1 MAGLGITVDF
11 EAKLSGLE
19 NDIKKIN
26 NSFNKFDSNVKNASE
41 SVSRSFKSMESSAQS
56 FGNIAKSIAGGIGFS
71 LIAKD
76 ILDTNRSM
84 EALRAQLKA
93 IEGSGRGAER
103 TFKFISDFA
112 VNTPFEIQGLTET
125 YIKLQNFG
133 IEPTQKVMQALTDQA
148 AKLGGSQET
157 LSGITLALGQAYSKG
172 KLQAE
177 EMNQLIERGVPI
189 YKILAEVTGQS
200 GEALQDMA
208 KNGELSATII
218 EQVIEKMG
226 QLASGSNI
234 AAMDTLNGKISNLSD
249 SWHRFQDLLL
259 NDKSEGIIKTIVS
272 GAGVALDA
280 LSSKLDSSLEARIAE
295 ASEKLRELESF
306 RANSTVGFVGNAVTD
321 QRIQEQGKLLDMLRE
336 QKRQQDI
343 NDNSA
348 QAVADTWK
356 WVDEAEVKTKA
367 IAKHIDEAGKK
378 AKTLEFNSDQLE
390 KSEKIIS
397 RLQQSLQLTR
407 EQASGVVGNLFQE
420 SNLKTSA
427 ISGDGFGSV
436 GIAQWTDRGKSFRKT
451 ALEGYAKGIG
461 KLPTDIDAQ
470 IGFLIEELKTTES
483 KALERL
489 RNTSGVTDA
498 AISFRQSFERPDPA
512 QANDKRRIA
521 AANTAFLGG
530 LTESEVKTAE
540 SLNAQ
545 ALKQA
550 EEFKL
555 KYAAIF
561 QALRQ
566 DVENNRLPEIQRQ
579 IQQETSQ
586 ALQQL
591 GLDTDKLTQSQ
602 LKQKAAIEE
611 AVKAKYFDLEV
622 TQLQQSQAEQ
632 QKATLDE
639 VMQAYSDLDEV
650 LNSIVSQDDF
660 NRNLA
665 IWDDL
670 LKKNAISAEQ
680 FKTAMDKVS
689 MEFNKSA
696 KVIEESTSK
705 MSTFAE
711 QAARNMQDSFAD
723 FLFDPLNGDIDSM
736 VDKFA
741 SSLQR
746 MAANAAAQQI
756 FESLGIEKLL
766 KGGLSGGSGS
776 SGAGLLSSLSDIFG
790 GSSGGSKQ
798 FQGNGPLLSYANSGA
813 SSFFSSAGNFF
824 GDLFKNIASFDTGTD
839 FVPKTGFALIHKGE
853 KITPAKDNKFMQ
865 SAGGGQVININQN
878 ISVASGADR
887 NMVKEATA
895 QGLRNALGAVNSA
908 QRYR

>member
-56 FGNIAKSIAGGIGFS
+56 FGNIAKTIAGGIGFS

-177 EMNQLIERGVPI
+177 EMNQLIERGVPV
-189 YKILAEVTGQS
+189 YKLLAEVTGESTAAIQ
-200 GEALQDMA
+200 EMA
-208 KNGELSATII
+208 KDGKISADII
-218 EQVIEKMG
+218 DQFIEKMG

-280 LSSKLDSSLEARIAE
+280 LSSKLDNSLEARIAE
-295 ASEKLRELESF
+295 ATEKLRELESF

-321 QRIQEQGKLLDMLRE
+321 QRIQEQGKLLAMLRE

-348 QAVADTWK
+348 KAVADTWK

-378 AKTLEFNSDQLE
+378 AKTLEFNSDQLA

-436 GIAQWTDRGKSFRKT
+436 GIAQWTDRGNSFRKT
-451 ALEGYAKGIG
+451 ALEAYAKSVN
-461 KLPTDIDAQ
+461 KLPTDIEAQ
-470 IGFLIEELKTTES
+470 IGFLELELNTTER
-483 KALERL
+483 KALDRL
-489 RNTSGVTDA
+489 RKTSGITDA
-498 AISFRQSFERPDPA
+498 TISFRQSYERPDPA
-512 QANDKRRIA
+512 QANDQRRIA

-550 EEFKL
+550 EDFKI

-561 QALRQ
+561 QGLRQ
-566 DVENNRLPEIQRQ
+566 DVENSRLPEIQLQ

-591 GLDTDKLTQSQ
+591 GLDTDTLTQAQ
-602 LKQKAAIEE
+602 LRQKSAIEE
-611 AVKAKYFDLEV
+611 AVKSKYFDLEV
-622 TQLQQSQAEQ
+622 TKLQQAQAEQ
-632 QKATLDE
+632 QVGTLDK
-639 VMQAYSDLDEV
+639 VMAAYTELDDV
-650 LNSIVSQDDF
+650 LNSVIDNTEF
-660 NRNLA
+660 NRQLA

-670 LKKNAISAEQ
+670 LKKNAISADQ
-680 FKTAMDKVS
+680 FKSAMDRISV
-689 MEFNKSA
+689 EFNKSA
-696 KVIEESTSK
+696 KVIEASTSE

-723 FLFDPLNGDIDSM
+723 FLFDPFKGGVSGM
-736 VDKFA
+736 VENFA
-741 SSLQR
+741 TALQR

-756 FESLGIEKLL
+756 FDALGIQDKL
-766 KGGLSGGSGS
+766 KSGFG
-776 SGAGLLSSLSDIFG
+776 SGAGGFSGLAGFFG
-790 GSSGGSKQ
+790 GSSGATGNPFNGS
-798 FQGNGPLLSYANSGA
+798 GPLMSFQNSSGSAIQSGLSGI
-813 SSFFSSAGNFF
+813 GNFF
-824 GDLFKNIASFDTGTD
+824 GDLFKGIASFDVGTD
-839 FVPKTGFALIHKGE
+839 YVPKTGLALIHEGE
-853 KITPAKDNKFMQ
+853 KIIPAKDNKTGM
-865 SAGGGQVININQN
+865 SGGGSQVVNINQS
-878 ISVASGADR
+878 ITVGSGADR